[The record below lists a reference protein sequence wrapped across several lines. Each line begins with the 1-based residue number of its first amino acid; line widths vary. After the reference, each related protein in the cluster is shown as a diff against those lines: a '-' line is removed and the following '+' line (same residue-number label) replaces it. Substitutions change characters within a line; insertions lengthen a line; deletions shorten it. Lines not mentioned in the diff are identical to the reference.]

1 MDIMNTSEAK
11 DARKNTFAHG
21 YGGGQGYT
29 FFQFVIGLILG
40 AATAAFFWFIGAG
53 AAGIG
58 IVVGL
63 AGAMAPNF
71 LNTHHKDTK
80 VYIQDQVK
88 KRTNKT
94 LIVNDQRVPEPRD
107 IGEVFFV
114 DVAEFSESD
123 PTPTND

>member
-1 MDIMNTSEAK
+1 
-11 DARKNTFAHG
+11 
-21 YGGGQGYT
+21 
-29 FFQFVIGLILG
+29 
-40 AATAAFFWFIGAG
+40 
-53 AAGIG
+53 
-58 IVVGL
+58 
-63 AGAMAPNF
+63 MAPNF

-114 DVAEFSESD
+114 DVAEFSERD